1 MATNDQPV
9 HINPEKLRRLIARIY
24 QAQGL
29 AERDAACLADTLVLA
44 DMWGH
49 SSHGVMR
56 TFWYADRMTS
66 GAINLAATRETL
78 LDTGPLL
85 HIDGQ
90 NGIGQ
95 VITQQATDLVRDRAK
110 QFGIAAIAIRNSG
123 HFGTAMYFTRQ
134 LAEAGCVGFLATN
147 ASPAMPPTG
156 GTEKL
161 IGNNPQ
167 SWAAPSGMDAP
178 FVLDIAHTAVARG
191 KIFLAREKG
200 EPIPIGWAMD
210 ADGRPTDD
218 PVRAI
223 EGSLLPAAG
232 HKGFGLS
239 AMMDVLS
246 GILPAGG
253 FGTGVTGPYVTER
266 PSRAGHFIMAVD
278 IAKLRPIAE
287 FKADM
292 KSMITGWHTSAKA
305 PASDGIYYPGEMEH
319 AAEQHARQSGIELPD
334 KVAGDLLMRAG
345 QIGIDVKMD
354 DIAMS

>member
-1 MATNDQPV
+1 MAETDQTV
-9 HINPEKLRRLIARIY
+9 RINAKKLLHLVTRIY

-29 AERDAACLADTLVLA
+29 PEPDAARLADTLVYA

-56 TFWYADRMTS
+56 TFWYADRMES
-66 GAINLAATRETL
+66 GAINLAATAETL

-95 VITQQATDLVRDRAK
+95 IITQHATDLVRDRAR

-134 LAEAGCVGFLATN
+134 LAEAGCIGFLATN

-156 GTEKL
+156 GTDKL

-167 SWAAPSGMDAP
+167 SWAAPSGMAAP
-178 FVLDIAHTAVARG
+178 FVLDMAHTAVARG
-191 KIFLAREKG
+191 KIFLARETG

-223 EGSLLPAAG
+223 EGSLLPAGG

-253 FGTGVTGPYVTER
+253 FGPGVTGPYVAER
-266 PSRAGHFIMAVD
+266 PSHAGHFIMAVD
-278 IAKLRPIAE
+278 IARLRPVVE

-292 KSMITGWHTSAKA
+292 TTMIHRWHSSTKA
-305 PASDGIYYPGEMEH
+305 PGSDRIYYPGEMEH
-319 AAEQHARQSGIELPD
+319 EAEQRALQSGINLPE
-334 KVAGDLLMRAG
+334 KMVADLLARASK
-345 QIGIDVKMD
+345 IGVEVTVE
-354 DIAMS
+354 DIGET

>member
-1 MATNDQPV
+1 MAPNEKPARFS
-9 HINPEKLRRLIARIY
+9 PERLRHFITRIY
-24 QAQGL
+24 QVQGL
-29 AERDAACLADTLVLA
+29 TETDAACLADTLVLA

-56 TFWYADRMTS
+56 TFWYADRMAS
-66 GAINLAATRETL
+66 GAINLAATSETL

-85 HIDGQ
+85 HIDGH

-95 VITQQATDLVRDRAK
+95 VITQQVTDLVRDRAR

-191 KIFLAREKG
+191 KIFLAR
-200 EPIPIGWAMD
+200 
-210 ADGRPTDD
+210 
-218 PVRAI
+218 
-223 EGSLLPAAG
+223 
-232 HKGFGLS
+232 
-239 AMMDVLS
+239 
-246 GILPAGG
+246 
-253 FGTGVTGPYVTER
+253 
-266 PSRAGHFIMAVD
+266 
-278 IAKLRPIAE
+278 
-287 FKADM
+287 
-292 KSMITGWHTSAKA
+292 
-305 PASDGIYYPGEMEH
+305 
-319 AAEQHARQSGIELPD
+319 
-334 KVAGDLLMRAG
+334 
-345 QIGIDVKMD
+345 
-354 DIAMS
+354 

>member
-1 MATNDQPV
+1 MAVSDRTLQ
-9 HINPEKLRRLIARIY
+9 INPIRLTELVTLIY
-24 QAQGL
+24 QTFGMPEAT
-29 AERDAACLADTLVLA
+29 AARLADTLVRA

-66 GAINLAATRETL
+66 GAINLAARTQTL

-85 HIDGQ
+85 HVDGQ

-95 VITQQATDLVRDRAK
+95 AITQQATELVRDRVK

-134 LAEAGCVGFLATN
+134 LAEEGCIGFLSTN

-167 SWAAPSGMDAP
+167 SWAAPSGMAAP

-200 EPIPIGWAMD
+200 VPIPLGWAMD
-210 ADGRPTDD
+210 AHGRPTED
-218 PVRAI
+218 PVRAL
-223 EGSLLPAAG
+223 EGSLLPAGG
-232 HKGFGLS
+232 HKGFALS

-253 FGTGVTGPYVTER
+253 FGPGVTGPYATER
-266 PSRAGHFIMAVD
+266 PSHAGHFIMAID
-278 IAKLRPIAE
+278 IARLRPLTE
-287 FKADM
+287 FESDM
-292 KSMITGWHTSAKA
+292 TAMIHQWHTSAKA
-305 PASDGIYYPGEMEH
+305 AGIDRIYYPGEIEH
-319 AAEQHARQSGIELPD
+319 DAEQLALRLGVELPE
-334 KVAGDLLMRAG
+334 KVVTDLLTRAD
-345 QIGIDVKMD
+345 QIGIKTTYQ
-354 DIAMS
+354 DIAMG